1 MQNIMLKAVPFIFCT
16 GIIFSLI
23 VGGAEYDKK
32 EPEKAVKQEV
42 KVNKLKQERET
53 TTNQAET
60 TTKIKHKT
68 KKHITKDVKVQTLE
82 LESETEATTELPEAN
97 YDSSVLTRSGGVNY
111 NSQGMKETYYNLDMS
126 GVISI
131 MRGEGFSESKYP
143 FWIRDDGAKMLGD
156 YIMVAADLSKHP
168 RGTTIHTSLG
178 TGLVCDTGSFI
189 YSNSNQIDI
198 ATNW

>member
-16 GIIFSLI
+16 GITFSLI

-32 EPEKAVKQEV
+32 EPEKAVKQEI
-42 KVNKLKQERET
+42 KVNKLQQEKET
-53 TTNQAET
+53 ET
-60 TTKIKHKT
+60 TTKKAKHKT

-82 LESETEATTELPEAN
+82 LESETEATTESPEAN

-178 TGLVCDTGSFI
+178 TGLVCDTGSFV